1 MSNTAAPQ
9 SRVTGKGVD
18 VRVVAGIIAAVWA
31 AACGWTQD
39 VPGDAERKAAYV
51 DAVTRGEGFM
61 PWQTPGPSPEET
73 AFRHSMEARKD
84 AMLAGRTSLQHPVLV
99 EPEAWDA
106 ALRRIETEPAVSAWF
121 SAIKARAD
129 ALIAQG
135 PDFVEQMIPEL
146 TPANGYGTT
155 CPKCVG
161 VKSQEGAGHGLLG
174 WTWTDPEV
182 LECTK
187 CGQRYPDPAF
197 PETATLT
204 APRMGQSFTFYFND
218 AERAQPEDRSGKL
231 AYHWVG
237 HPIHVSFSGLVRE
250 NKVQF
255 MQTALEDIALSYWL
269 TQDPRYAELGV
280 SVLARF
286 AKCYRNW
293 LYHDYWDTYADCDP
307 LYAAWHDKQ
316 LPLEWKRHL
325 CAQVFERDSLTAA
338 RMEQSYWGA
347 GRIHPSTDSIS
358 ALPTMLLAYD
368 LLHDAPQWTPETRT
382 LVERDFFLEFVMGA
396 EPFVGGADKAENVNN
411 KSPRVYNAF
420 AAIGKCLGLPGYA
433 DTALRGYEG
442 VRDKSF
448 LYDGFSK
455 ESPAYTNM
463 YLAQLIAIPETL
475 HGFAWPEGVAG
486 RSGRVDCYSHDTRL
500 ALMFR
505 AVVDQLRPDGR
516 YLPLSDTNES
526 AAPSGFI
533 LDVGERRYPE
543 WFTGLRRGAEPV
555 NTYTLFNPLA
565 ASAHTAKKS
574 PEICFPAWM
583 SAILRHGDGGSAA
596 VLSLSFSP
604 PGGHRH
610 NDNLALFYSDGGA
623 TVLGDHGYVGDM
635 PVNQWIRSTQSHNL
649 VVVDDGEQIHEG
661 RVPSFEYMATTPEV
675 SLVQASSNAYPQCS
689 RYQRAVLLLK
699 GPEGKTI
706 ALDIFRVSG
715 GKKHAFRVFS
725 ELASSGRPNGQLLFE
740 GVAMPGEPPLPQVGS
755 SLAKEDIFG
764 LRDVRSVSD
773 PPAQWQAIWKEDGR
787 ASRLWMCSPVSH
799 VEASNGPGQQS
810 RDDAG
815 RRVRYVDAV
824 REGENM
830 ESVFIAVHEPL
841 DGIDG
846 ARVRAAERLDATAG
860 GPDAVA
866 LRIEAAWGTYYVL
879 NAFENAA
886 QIGEMQ
892 FQGDFGIAFDNGAN
906 RWLWS
911 LGASTFRWNDKGFD
925 DVSARW
931 AGAVTAQDE
940 SHFSTDT
947 VRPEDWQA
955 HEDQCTAYVRVFD
968 GTYWTGFPVSGCDAQ
983 RVAVDR
989 FPLPEVKEFDY
1000 PALRV
1005 THLQGG

>member
-1 MSNTAAPQ
+1 MLIGIMAAGFTLCAWAEDP
-9 SRVTGKGVD
+9 D
-18 VRVVAGIIAAVWA
+18 EAA
-31 AACGWTQD
+31 
-39 VPGDAERKAAYV
+39 RKAAYV
-51 DAVTRGEGFM
+51 EAVTRGEGFM
-61 PWQTPGPSPEET
+61 PWQTPGPSEAET
-73 AFRHSMEARKD
+73 AFRRGMEERKD
-84 AMLAGRTSLQHPVLV
+84 SMLAGRTPLQHPILV
-99 EPEAWDA
+99 AQDAREA
-106 ALRRIETEPAVSAWF
+106 ALHMIERDPRAASWF
-121 SAIKARAD
+121 DAIKAQAD
-129 ALIAQG
+129 ALVAQEPG
-135 PDFVEQMIPEL
+135 FAERMIPEL
-146 TPANGYGTT
+146 TPANTYGTT

-161 VKSQEGAGHGLLG
+161 EKSQEGEGHGLLAWN
-174 WTWTDPEV
+174 WTNPEV

-187 CGQRYPDPAF
+187 CGQRYPDPQF
-197 PETATLT
+197 PETAALT
-204 APRMGQSFTFYFND
+204 APRAGQTFTFYLND

-237 HPIHVSFSGLVRE
+237 HPIHVSFSGIIRE

-255 MQTALEDIALSYWL
+255 MQAALEDIALSYWL

-280 SVLARF
+280 PVLARF

-358 ALPTMLLAYD
+358 ALPSMLLAYD
-368 LLHDAPQWTPETRT
+368 LLHDAPQWTPETRA
-382 LVERDFFLEFVMGA
+382 LVERDFFLEFAMGA

-411 KSPRVYNAF
+411 KSPRIYNAF

-433 DTALRGYEG
+433 DVALRGYEG

-475 HGFAWPEGVAG
+475 HGFAWPEGFAG
-486 RSGRVDCYSHDTRL
+486 RSGRVDCYANDPRL

-533 LDVGERRYPE
+533 LDVGARRYPE
-543 WFTGLRRGAEPV
+543 WYAGLRGGAGPV
-555 NTYTLFNPLA
+555 NTYTLLNPLSDAA
-565 ASAHTAKKS
+565 ASSAKTR
-574 PEICFPAWM
+574 PEIYFPAWM
-583 SAILRHGDGGSAA
+583 NAILRHGEGKNAA
-596 VLSLSFSP
+596 VLALPFSP
-604 PGGHRH
+604 AGGHRH
-610 NDNLALFYSDGGA
+610 NDNLALFYGDGGA

-649 VVVDDGEQIHEG
+649 VVVDDGEQIHAD
-661 RVPSFEYMATTPEV
+661 RVPVFEHMAATPEIA
-675 SLVQASSNAYPQCS
+675 LVQASSNAYPQCGQ
-689 RYQRAVLLLK
+689 YQRTVMLLK

-706 ALDIFRVSG
+706 AIDLFRVSG
-715 GKKHAFRVFS
+715 GRKHAFRVFS
-725 ELASSGRPNGQLLFE
+725 ELAASDSPNGRLAFD
-740 GVAMPGEPPLPQVGS
+740 GIAMPDEPPLPQVGS
-755 SLAKEDIFG
+755 SLAKGDIFG
-764 LRDVRSVSD
+764 LRDVRSVSS
-773 PPAQWQAIWKEDGR
+773 PPTQWQAAWKEDGH
-787 ASRLWMCSPVSH
+787 AFRLWMCSPVSR

-824 REGENM
+824 REGENLA
-830 ESVFIAVHEPL
+830 SVFAAVHEPM
-841 DGIDG
+841 DGANG
-846 ARVRAAERLDATAG
+846 ARVLAVERLDAASG

-879 NAFENAA
+879 NAFQNAA
-886 QIGEMQ
+886 QLGEMH
-892 FQGDFGIAFDNGAN
+892 FQGDFGIAFDNGEN

-925 DVSARW
+925 GVPARW
-931 AGAVTAQDE
+931 AGKVTAQDE
-940 SHFSTDT
+940 SQFSTDT
-947 VRPEDWQA
+947 VRPEGWPS
-955 HEDQCTAYVRVFD
+955 HEEHGTACVRVFD
-968 GTYWTGFPVSGCDAQ
+968 GTYWTGFPVAGSETQ
-983 RVAVDR
+983 QVSVTR
-989 FPLPEVKEFDY
+989 FPLPAIKEFDF

-1005 THLQGG
+1005 THMNSG